1 MKKLLLLSTILIF
14 ACSSDDGS
22 DTNDNN
28 SNQTFLERYDG
39 VIWESQDNSLSEIR
53 YVRINNDITNHYTS
67 YGDDLTGVVVY
78 ECQDWQDIAAGT
90 GVDLTITTNIENN
103 FSYSY
108 VYPEGDG
115 GDTFTTATEN
125 GNVLLS
131 ENFYYSNY
139 ANQEL
144 HIIRYDTLIRS
155 SFESPCN

>member
-1 MKKLLLLSTILIF
+1 MKKLLLLSALFIF
-14 ACSSDDGS
+14 SCSDNSDD
-22 DTNDNN
+22 N

-39 VIWESQDNSLSEIR
+39 VVWEDNSLSEIR
-53 YVRINNDITNHYTS
+53 YVRINNDTTNHLTR
-67 YGDDLTGVVVY
+67 YGEDFTGVVVY
-78 ECQDWQDIAAGT
+78 ECRDWQDVAAGT

-115 GDTFTTATEN
+115 GDTFTTAREN

-144 HIIRYDTLIRS
+144 HIIRYDTIIRS
-155 SFESPCN
+155 SFEIPCN